1 MPLNGTGTFAP
12 IEPEFPAIPETT
24 ILASEF
30 NTIITDIS
38 EALSLSIYK
47 DGQAIV
53 LANIDWGDNKIVNLA
68 AGSNDKDAVNFDQ
81 VFHNPTFVGSLDDG
95 VILAGTKTTINS
107 TLLEI
112 NSDTVE
118 IDSANIG
125 IHASDNLLLDS
136 DAILNIESPSITL
149 DALNDINLLSALTT
163 INSPNIVLTG
173 NTLATLNTN
182 TTAITQPLA
191 DSSTKLATTEYVT
204 NKAFSATLPGQ
215 AGNTG
220 ALLSTNG
227 ITGYWTKTISGIT
240 INQVDNDF
248 TLQDNI
254 DSTKKARL
262 DCSAITPGQ
271 IRSLILPDAST
282 TLVGT
287 DTFQTITNKTMT
299 IRDSAFQIYDNV
311 DTTKR
316 VMFECASIGAG
327 QTRIITMPDA
337 DVTLGDSPIKLLQ
350 TFTSPGGSEWEVLP
364 TIIDNTYDIYEF
376 VFHSLTGTG
385 NPYLGMQWKAGGAYI
400 TANYWTYATT
410 GVYSYGFLSKNMP
423 TTANSCFAG
432 TIRFYTPWSTAFKKY
447 CYASI
452 THSMDVSSGTGL
464 ESTDGKISNTSLSAL
479 QGFKFACFSTAGTIG
494 AGAIGKWYGI
504 K

>member
-81 VFHNPTFVGSLDDG
+81 VFHNPNFVGSLDDG
-95 VILAGTKTTINS
+95 VILSGTKTTINS

-136 DAILNIESPSITL
+136 DAILNLESPSITL

-182 TTAITQPLA
+182 TTAITQTLA
-191 DSSTKLATTEYVT
+191 DSLTKLATTAYVN
-204 NKAFSATLPGQ
+204 NKIVSQTFPVGVD
-215 AGNTG
+215 NNHK
-220 ALLSTNG
+220 LLSQDAG
-227 ITGYWTKTISGIT
+227 VAIWSDKIDSDVIEFMDG
-240 INQVDNDF
+240 VDN
-248 TLQDNI
+248 
-254 DSTKKARL
+254 TKQFKLLA
-262 DCSAITPGQ
+262 SSITPATT
-271 IRSLILPDAST
+271 RSLIIPDANT
-282 TLVGT
+282 TLLGT
-287 DTFQTITNKTMT
+287 DTSQTITNKTMT

-447 CYASI
+447 CYANI

-494 AGAIGKWYGI
+494 AGDIGKWYGI